1 MSVALLQQQH
11 LEQGPAVPA
20 PVKPYVPNTIL
31 TMPGHIAGKFQSL
44 PKGVILHGS
53 RSGSSKA
60 TVGQEFSG
68 TAAWAQNSSHEL
80 GWNATIG
87 SDAVAIHI
95 EPQFWGWNARKA
107 SSVYL
112 AVEFA
117 QAVEDWEIT
126 DAQVR
131 AFCWYFLKR
140 LRDKWPNL
148 PAYFPTHAEVEKAWE
163 TGAFDGKT
171 DVFSSKERSDA
182 LRARISRTLQGPEF
196 K

>member
-1 MSVALLQQQH
+1 MNVAILQQQH

-20 PVKPYVPNTIL
+20 SVKPYVPNTIL
-31 TMPGHIAGKFQSL
+31 TMPGHIAGRFQTQ

-60 TVGQEFSG
+60 TLGQEFSG
-68 TAAWAQNSSHEL
+68 TAAWAQNSSHQL

-87 SDAVAIHI
+87 PNAVAIHI
-95 EPQFWGWNARKA
+95 EPQFWGWNARAA
-107 SSVYL
+107 SRVYL

-126 DAQVR
+126 NEQVK
-131 AFCWYFLKR
+131 AFCWYFLQR
-140 LRDKWPNL
+140 LRDKWPTL
-148 PAYFPTHAEVEKAWE
+148 PAYFPTHAEVEKSGE
-163 TGAFDGKT
+163 TGIYDGKT

-182 LRARISRTLQGPEF
+182 LRARINQELQRTS
-196 K
+196 